1 MSGLVSGSPRIPR
14 TLGLTDLVLLGTVA
28 IVNVNTVPPVA
39 GFGRATLA
47 LWVLAWTAFFVPEAI
62 AVLALSRRYPGE
74 GGVYLWARR
83 HFGPFHGF
91 LSGWCYWT
99 NNLFYVPVLLV
110 YLAGVV
116 AFAGGEGTASL
127 VDEKW
132 FVAAIAFG
140 WLAVITAANVRGMGV
155 GKWINNIGGVGS
167 GVTVVLVV
175 VAAAV
180 ARWQGVATTP
190 PAVEGSALDMASGLG
205 VMCFA
210 FIGIEL
216 ASTMA
221 DEIRHPERDV
231 PRAIVITGGIAL
243 VSYLLVTDAL
253 LALVPSGEL
262 GAIQGVMQA
271 VSRGAEAAG
280 AGWLVAPIAVVM
292 AISIGGAA
300 SAWFAGP
307 ARIPFVAG
315 LDSALPAA
323 LGRVHPRW
331 GSPHVALITCALLS
345 AALTA
350 LSLAGS
356 SVAEAYQVLL
366 RATVVIN
373 LVPFVYTFLVLMTLD
388 TARPFERVAGAVG
401 AMVTAAGMV
410 TAFVPTDDV
419 TSIVVFELKM
429 VAGVGGPIAIGLW
442 LYWRS
447 RAPLRA

>member
-1 MSGLVSGSPRIPR
+1 VAGSRIPR
-14 TLGLTDLVLLGTVA
+14 TLGLADLVLLGTVA

-39 GFGRATLA
+39 RYGRATLV
-47 LWVLAWTAFFVPEAI
+47 LWGLAFGAFFVPEGI

-83 HFGPFHGF
+83 HFGDVHGF
-91 LSGWCYWT
+91 VSGWCYWT

-110 YLAGVV
+110 YLAGIV
-116 AFAGGEGTASL
+116 AFAGGERTAAL
-127 VDEKW
+127 VDNRW
-132 FVAAIAFG
+132 FVATIAFG
-140 WLAVITAANVRGMGV
+140 WLAIITVANVRGMGV
-155 GKWINNIGGVGS
+155 GKWISNAGGIGSVA
-167 GVTVVLVV
+167 TVVLLV
-175 VAAAV
+175 VAAGV
-180 ARWQGVATTP
+180 ARRQGVAAAP
-190 PAVEGSALDMASGLG
+190 PMAAGSALDMASGFG

-221 DEIRHPERDV
+221 DEIRNPERDI
-231 PRAIVITGGIAL
+231 PRAIFITGIIAI
-243 VSYLLVTDAL
+243 VSYLLAADAL
-253 LALVPSGEL
+253 LALVPTGEL

-271 VSRGAEAAG
+271 VNRGAEAAG
-280 AGWLVAPIAVVM
+280 ASWLVAPIAVAV
-292 AISIGGAA
+292 GGAT

-345 AALTA
+345 AGFTT

-366 RATVVIN
+366 RASVAIN
-373 LVPFVYTFLVLMTLD
+373 LVPFVYTFLALMTLD

-401 AMVTAAGMV
+401 ALVTAAGMV
-410 TAFVPTDDV
+410 TAFLPGEDV
-419 TSIVVFELKM
+419 TSVVLFEWKM
-429 VAGVGGPIAIGLW
+429 VAGVGGPLAIGLW
-442 LYWRS
+442 LYRRS
-447 RAPLRA
+447 RAHAR